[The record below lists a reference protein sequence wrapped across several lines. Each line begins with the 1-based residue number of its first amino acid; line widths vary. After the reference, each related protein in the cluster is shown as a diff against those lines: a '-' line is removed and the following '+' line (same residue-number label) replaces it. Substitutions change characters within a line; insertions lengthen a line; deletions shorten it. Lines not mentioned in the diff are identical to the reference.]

1 MFNFARRY
9 QTASL
14 EVLETLLLA
23 LFMFFAIRLVCQN
36 FRVQGPSMHPN
47 LQSSELVLVSKLSYL
62 RSSPSRG
69 DVVVF
74 RKPGGKREDLVKRVI
89 GLPNEV
95 IEVRA
100 GRVFVNGL
108 ELDERTY
115 ISRLGHSV
123 APPQRIPEGSYFVL
137 GDNRSVSEDS
147 RKFGP
152 VPVGAIVGKV
162 WIIYWP
168 FAKVGVFPVHIPS
181 VVPAPV
187 RSSASTTASFAT

>member
-1 MFNFARRY
+1 M
-9 QTASL
+9 
-14 EVLETLLLA
+14 LETLLLA
-23 LFMFFAIRLVCQN
+23 VFIFFAIRLVCQN

-69 DVVVF
+69 DVIVF
-74 RKPGGKREDLVKRVI
+74 RKPGGKREDLVKRVV

-95 IEVRA
+95 IEVRV

-108 ELDERTY
+108 ELDEGAY
-115 ISRLGHSV
+115 ISRLGHSI

-152 VPVGAIVGKV
+152 VPAGAIVGKV

-168 FAKVGVFPVHIPS
+168 LAKIGVFPIHIPS

-187 RSSASTTASFAT
+187 RSSAFIANSVAI